1 MGCFMLGRKLRRK
14 FIFARFYR
22 GPGLSRKKAAK
33 IIIPL
38 LLIIAGCA
46 TIVIKVTPMVTE
58 IAIADATD
66 IIRDTANDA
75 IVEIMSTGDYD
86 YSQLVTLEKGA
97 NGEVTALVT
106 NMKKINVLQTEVAS
120 RVLDNVERMEE
131 DIVIKIPLGNLTDI
145 AVLSGRG
152 PTINVRLLTI
162 TSVDTSFSN
171 VFTAAGINQTRH
183 QILMNVDV
191 EVGIILPT
199 GTTTET
205 VTIEVVVAETVI
217 VGSVPET
224 YTDFK

>member
-1 MGCFMLGRKLRRK
+1 MLGRKLRRR

-22 GPGLSRKKAAK
+22 GTRLSRQKMMRLLL
-33 IIIPL
+33 PL
-38 LLIIAGCA
+38 LLIIAGCVM
-46 TIVIKVTPMVTE
+46 IVIKTTPMITE

-66 IIRDTANDA
+66 LIRDSANDA
-75 IVEIMSTGDYD
+75 IVKIMATGDYD

-120 RVLDNVERMEE
+120 RVLDNVEMKEE
-131 DIVIKIPLGNLTDI
+131 NIVISIPIGSLTDI
-145 AVLSGRG
+145 AMLSGRG
-152 PTINVRLLTI
+152 PSIDVRLLTI

-171 VFTAAGINQTRH
+171 VFTSAGINQTRH

-191 EVGIILPT
+191 DIGIILPT
-199 GTTTET
+199 GTTSET

-217 VGSVPET
+217 VGDVPET

>member
-1 MGCFMLGRKLRRK
+1 MMRLL
-14 FIFARFYR
+14 
-22 GPGLSRKKAAK
+22 L
-33 IIIPL
+33 PL
-38 LLIIAGCA
+38 LLIIVGCVM
-46 TIVIKVTPMVTE
+46 IVIKTTPMITE

-66 IIRDTANDA
+66 LIRDSANDA
-75 IVEIMSTGDYD
+75 IVKIMATGDYD

-120 RVLDNVERMEE
+120 RVLDNVEMKEE
-131 DIVIKIPLGNLTDI
+131 NIVISIPIGSLTDI
-145 AVLSGRG
+145 AMLSGRG
-152 PTINVRLLTI
+152 PSIDVRLLTI

-171 VFTAAGINQTRH
+171 VFTSAGINQTRH

-191 EVGIILPT
+191 DIGIILPT
-199 GTTTET
+199 GTTSET

-217 VGSVPET
+217 VGDVPET

>member
-1 MGCFMLGRKLRRK
+1 MLGRKLRRR

-22 GPGLSRKKAAK
+22 GTRLSRHKMMRLLL
-33 IIIPL
+33 PL
-38 LLIIAGCA
+38 LLIIAGCVM
-46 TIVIKVTPMVTE
+46 IVIKTTPMITE

-66 IIRDTANDA
+66 LIRDSANDA
-75 IVEIMSTGDYD
+75 IVKIMATGDYD

-120 RVLDNVERMEE
+120 RVLDNVEMKEE
-131 DIVIKIPLGNLTDI
+131 NIVISIPIGSLTDI
-145 AVLSGRG
+145 AMLSGRG
-152 PTINVRLLTI
+152 PSIDVRLLTI

-171 VFTAAGINQTRH
+171 VFTSAGINQTRH

-191 EVGIILPT
+191 DIGIILPT
-199 GTTTET
+199 GTTSET

-217 VGSVPET
+217 VGDVPET

>member
-1 MGCFMLGRKLRRK
+1 MMRLL
-14 FIFARFYR
+14 
-22 GPGLSRKKAAK
+22 L
-33 IIIPL
+33 PL
-38 LLIIAGCA
+38 LLIIAGCVM
-46 TIVIKVTPMVTE
+46 IVIKTTPMITE

-66 IIRDTANDA
+66 LIRDSANDA
-75 IVEIMSTGDYD
+75 IVKIMATGDYD

-120 RVLDNVERMEE
+120 RVLDNVEMKEE
-131 DIVIKIPLGNLTDI
+131 NIVISIPIGSLTDI
-145 AVLSGRG
+145 AMLSGRG
-152 PTINVRLLTI
+152 PSIDVRLLTI

-171 VFTAAGINQTRH
+171 VFTSAGINQTRH

-191 EVGIILPT
+191 DIGIILPT
-199 GTTTET
+199 GTTSET

-217 VGSVPET
+217 VGDVPET